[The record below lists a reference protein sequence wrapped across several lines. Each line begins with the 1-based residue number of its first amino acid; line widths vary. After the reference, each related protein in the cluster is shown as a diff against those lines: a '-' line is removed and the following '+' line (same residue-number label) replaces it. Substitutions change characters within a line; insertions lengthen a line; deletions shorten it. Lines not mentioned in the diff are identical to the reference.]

1 MAKVTEASP
10 PLGGEQARPRWGMAD
25 FCSALRIPLAVA
37 FVLLPST
44 PARFTIL
51 ALAAISD
58 LLDGFLARRLGPSR
72 LGAFVDPVAD
82 RLFMA
87 CGFGVVAL
95 SGLLHWWEVAGVLL
109 RDITA
114 SIAFFVTAGLG
125 RASSIPARLGGK
137 AVTLAQMLTLL
148 AFLVAP
154 AYLRPMAWA
163 TSGIGLYAI
172 WDYHSARRLQRRVGQ
187 GTHDRE
193 GS

>member
-1 MAKVTEASP
+1 VAKVTEASP
-10 PLGGEQARPRWGMAD
+10 APGGEQARPRWGIAD

-37 FVLLPST
+37 FVFLPST
-44 PARFTIL
+44 AARLAIL
-51 ALAAISD
+51 VLAGASD

-87 CGFGVVAL
+87 CSFGVVAF
-95 SGLLHWWEVAGVLL
+95 SGALHWWEAVGVLL
-109 RDITA
+109 RDLAA
-114 SIAFFVTAGLG
+114 SIAFFITAGLG

-137 AVTLAQMLTLL
+137 AVTLAQLLTLL
-148 AFLVAP
+148 AFLLAP

-172 WDYHSARRLQRRVGQ
+172 RDYYNARRLQRRL
-187 GTHDRE
+187 E
-193 GS
+193 